1 MLTEEKKKELLE
13 NITSIEEQVKR
24 LNKEKS
30 GYASQLEQGVIE
42 NVRDRFNG
50 IADGDKVKVQY
61 TDWDFKWNHKVY
73 EGIFYL
79 KGFHVTRYYYAP
91 NMEEYVQVDLYKV
104 KKDGSKSMRTEVINN
119 QNVVNIEKVT
129 E

>member
-1 MLTEEKKKELLE
+1 MLTEEKKKELIE
-13 NITSIEEQVKR
+13 NITSIEEKVKR
-24 LNKEKS
+24 LNEEKS
-30 GYASQLEQGVIE
+30 GYVSQLVQGVIE
-42 NVRDRFNG
+42 NVRNRFSG
-50 IADGDKVKVQY
+50 IADGDKVKVRY

-79 KGFHVTRYYYAP
+79 KGFHVTHYYYAS
-91 NMEEYVQVDLYKV
+91 NIEEYVLVDLYKV

-119 QNVVNIEKVT
+119 KHVVSIEKVT